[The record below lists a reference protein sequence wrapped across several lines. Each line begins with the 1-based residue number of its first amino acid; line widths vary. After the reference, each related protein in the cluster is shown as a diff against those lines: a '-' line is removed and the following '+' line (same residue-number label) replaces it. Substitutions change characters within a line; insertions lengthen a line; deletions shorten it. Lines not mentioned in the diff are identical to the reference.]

1 MKFMYN
7 STETMSLYSNVVLP
21 TIDLISGNDR
31 ERAHHKALFF
41 LQMCGLPIVRDI
53 LAGVTQ
59 VKNETKVFG
68 LTFPNPVGIAAGFD
82 KSARA
87 LKGIEA
93 FGFGFAEIG
102 TVTPLPQPGNPKPRL
117 FRLKEDEAVINRMGF
132 NSEGADV
139 VAKRLAG
146 HGRLGIP
153 VGANVGK
160 NKDTP
165 LENAADDYV
174 KGVKAFYALA
184 DYLTINTSSPNT
196 KDLRRLQEKEKL
208 AELLDRVREAVKECA
223 GDKVPKPVLLKVA
236 PDLTIEELDDV
247 LSVCEGRVQGI
258 IIGNTTIARPDHL
271 RSPLK
276 GEVGGLSGRPLTKR
290 ALELVAYAHQKA
302 PNLPIVGVGGIF
314 TPDDAARMFE
324 AGASLVQLYS
334 ALVFEGPFLG
344 YRINRELKRRLD
356 KSQK

>member
-1 MKFMYN
+1 MWVYK
-7 STETMSLYSNVVLP
+7 TVVLP
-21 TIDLISGNDR
+21 ALDLFSGGDR
-31 ERAHHKALFF
+31 ERAHYQALSA
-41 LQMCGLPIVRDI
+41 LRMCGLPIVRDI
-53 LAGVTQ
+53 LSNITK

-102 TVTPLPQPGNPKPRL
+102 TVTPLPQPGNPRPRL
-117 FRLKEDEAVINRMGF
+117 FRLHEDEAVINRMGF
-132 NSEGADV
+132 NSEGAEV
-139 VAKRLAG
+139 VSKRLAS

-160 NKDTP
+160 NKDTQ

-196 KDLRRLQEKEKL
+196 KDLRRLQEKDKL
-208 AELLDRVREAVKECA
+208 AELLDKVREAVKECA
-223 GDKVPKPVLLKVA
+223 KGAPPKPVLLKVA
-236 PDLTIEELDDV
+236 PDLSDAELDDV

-258 IIGNTTIARPDHL
+258 IIGNTTVARPDSL
-271 RSPLK
+271 RSQYNT
-276 GEVGGLSGRPLTKR
+276 EVGGLSGRPLTKR
-290 ALELVAYAHQKA
+290 AFELVAYAHKKA

-314 TPDDAARMFE
+314 SPEDAVRMFE
-324 AGASLVQLYS
+324 AGASLIQLYS
-334 ALVFEGPFLG
+334 ALVFEGPFWDTAS
-344 YRINRELKRRLD
+344 IV
-356 KSQK
+356 S